1 MNTAQLQQLAT
12 QMHDGRDVI
21 RWATKIIKRH
31 EAKMPVNPR
40 ELGLA
45 KQIRRQM
52 REVQP

>member
-1 MNTAQLQQLAT
+1 MNAAQLQQLAA

-31 EAKMPVNPR
+31 EAGMPVNPR

-45 KQIRRQM
+45 KQIRSQM

>member
-1 MNTAQLQQLAT
+1 MNAAQLQQLAT
-12 QMHDGRDVI
+12 QMHDGRDLI

-31 EAKMPVNPR
+31 EARMPVNPR

-52 REVQP
+52 REVHP